1 MDKLLFENYKTSE
14 ATDTRR
20 VICTPSIFTK
30 RHFFYV
36 QEAGYL
42 KSRTPHL
49 SRRFGLESY
58 LFMIIL
64 SGSGSVTYKGERVNA
79 RQGDCFYIDCRNEYS
94 HISSA
99 DDPWELLWIHFNGPS
114 AEGYYDY
121 FAEHNTWHFT
131 PALVQELIASVQTLL
146 SLHEN
151 RNENTDILAANEIT
165 RILTTISTE
174 VPDSDQPASVLSQ
187 KLREITA
194 YLDAHYTEEITLDSL
209 AAQFFISKFY
219 LSREFKKE
227 YGITIISYILIKRIT
242 NAKEQL
248 RYGDSSIEEIAMQC
262 GISDAS
268 YFNKVFRKLEGCTA
282 SEYRKKWRI
291 EK

>member
-20 VICTPSIFTK
+20 VICTPSSFTK
-30 RHFFYV
+30 KNFFYV

-42 KSRTPHL
+42 KSRKPHL

-64 SGSGSVTYKGERVNA
+64 SGSGTVTYQGESILA
-79 RQGDCFYIDCRNEYS
+79 QEGDCFFIDCKKEYS

-99 DDPWELLWIHFNGPS
+99 EDPWELLWIHFHGPS
-114 AEGYYDY
+114 AEGYYHY
-121 FAEHNTWHFT
+121 FAEHSKWHFT
-131 PALVQELIASVQTLL
+131 SSNLAELILGVQRIL

-151 RNENTDILAANEIT
+151 RNDDTDILAANEINQ
-165 RILTTISTE
+165 ILTRISTE
-174 VPDSDQPASVLSQ
+174 TTDEEQSASALTL

-194 YLDAHYTEEITLDSL
+194 FLDAHYTEDISLDLL
-209 AAQFFISKFY
+209 AEQFFISKFY

-227 YGITIISYILIKRIT
+227 YGTTIISYILIKRIT
-242 NAKEQL
+242 SAKEQL
-248 RYGDSSIEEIAMQC
+248 RYGDSSIEEIALSC
-262 GISDAS
+262 AFTDAS
-268 YFNKVFRKLEGCTA
+268 YFNKVFKRLEGCTA

>member
-14 ATDTRR
+14 ATETRR

-42 KSRTPHL
+42 KSRKPHL

-64 SGSGSVTYKGERVNA
+64 SGSGTVTYKGERVNA

-114 AEGYYDY
+114 AEGYYNY
-121 FAEHNTWHFT
+121 FAEHNFWHFT
-131 PALVQELIASVQTLL
+131 PTSVQELTTSVQTLL

-165 RILTTISTE
+165 QILTTISTE
-174 VPDSDQPASVLSQ
+174 VPDSDQPTSALSQ
-187 KLREITA
+187 KLREIIA
-194 YLDAHYTEEITLDSL
+194 YLDEHYTEEISLDFL
-209 AAQFFISKFY
+209 AEHFFISKFY

-227 YGITIISYILIKRIT
+227 YGTTIVSYILIKRIT

-248 RYGDSSIEEIAMQC
+248 RYGDSSIEEIALSC
-262 GISDAS
+262 GIADAS

>member
-20 VICTPSIFTK
+20 VICTPSSFTK
-30 RHFFYV
+30 KNFFYV

-42 KSRTPHL
+42 KSRKPHL

-64 SGSGSVTYKGERVNA
+64 SGSGTVTYQGESILA
-79 RQGDCFYIDCRNEYS
+79 QEGDCFFIDCQKEYS

-99 DDPWELLWIHFNGPS
+99 EDPWELLWIHFHGPS
-114 AEGYYDY
+114 AEGYYHY
-121 FAEHNTWHFT
+121 FAEHSKWHFT
-131 PALVQELIASVQTLL
+131 SSNLAELILSVQRIL

-151 RNENTDILAANEIT
+151 RNDDTDILAANEINQ
-165 RILTTISTE
+165 ILTRISTE
-174 VPDSDQPASVLSQ
+174 TTDEEQSASALTL

-194 YLDAHYTEEITLDSL
+194 FLDAHYTEDISLDLL
-209 AAQFFISKFY
+209 AEQFFISKFY

-227 YGITIISYILIKRIT
+227 YGTTIISYILIKRIT
-242 NAKEQL
+242 SAKEQL
-248 RYGDSSIEEIAMQC
+248 RYGDSSIEEIALSC
-262 GISDAS
+262 AFTDAS
-268 YFNKVFRKLEGCTA
+268 YFNKVFKRLEGCTA